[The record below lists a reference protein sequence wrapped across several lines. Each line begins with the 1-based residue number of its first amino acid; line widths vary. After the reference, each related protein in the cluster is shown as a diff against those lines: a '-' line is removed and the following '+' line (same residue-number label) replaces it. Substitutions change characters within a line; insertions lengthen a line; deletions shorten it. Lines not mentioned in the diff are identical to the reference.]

1 VLSFALLVLQ
11 CTILVPVL
19 VLFAQVLLAMLPVR
33 AAAPLPSPRPR
44 IVIMIPAHNEEAGL
58 PATLSSLQIQLGI
71 TDRILS
77 PKLL

>member
-1 VLSFALLVLQ
+1 
-11 CTILVPVL
+11 
-19 VLFAQVLLAMLPVR
+19 
-33 AAAPLPSPRPR
+33 
-44 IVIMIPAHNEEAGL
+44 MIPAHNEEAGL